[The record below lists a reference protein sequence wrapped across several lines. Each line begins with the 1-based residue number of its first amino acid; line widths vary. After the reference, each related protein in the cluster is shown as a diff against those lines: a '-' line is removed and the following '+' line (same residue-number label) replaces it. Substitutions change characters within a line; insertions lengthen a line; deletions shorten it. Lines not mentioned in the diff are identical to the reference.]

1 MPKLPK
7 SWRPQPTK
15 EEIFLETW
23 AATNKIIRKA
33 MVEQGVRYD
42 KTLAEMIGLEKHQL
56 SKSMNMRR
64 PWTFSDL
71 CSIVSVLKIP
81 GEDAGRMLGFRG

>member
-15 EEIFLETW
+15 EEIFRETW

-33 MVEQGVRYD
+33 MIEQGVRYD
-42 KTLAEMIGLEKHQL
+42 KTLGEMIGLEKHMV
-56 SKSMNMRR
+56 SKSMNLKR
-64 PWTFSDL
+64 PWTFCEL
-71 CSIVSVLKIP
+71 CDIVSALKIP
-81 GEDAGRMLGFRG
+81 GEDAARMLGFGR